1 MLRERT
7 ARAVDI
13 SMSVVAWGATLAAAT
28 IGACLKAD
36 ENRYKAWP
44 VVVSAITTI
53 KDNAWWSLPGS
64 TVVAAFLQMMRSR
77 IGSSTRWKTVQ
88 VVLNQYRDQVFVGS
102 GVKNDPQH
110 FHRVTIFKYVRWRF
124 AFVFWPWS
132 GWLVPVA
139 RSGVTRKSRISC
151 FRASLDDP
159 SLAEG
164 IGGQAFSG
172 MKTLVIDGLPDLT
185 VPQANADD
193 IKKYAERTFI
203 SEKRAMK
210 KTLTAR
216 SLVGIPLEV
225 KGKPWGC
232 IVLDSHHPAP
242 IPIRENMYSVLAK
255 VLEELLQ

>member
-1 MLRERT
+1 
-7 ARAVDI
+7 
-13 SMSVVAWGATLAAAT
+13 
-28 IGACLKAD
+28 
-36 ENRYKAWP
+36 
-44 VVVSAITTI
+44 
-53 KDNAWWSLPGS
+53 
-64 TVVAAFLQMMRSR
+64 MRSG

-88 VVLNQYRDQVFVGS
+88 VVLNQYRDQVFG
-102 GVKNDPQH
+102 GNAKNDPQH
-110 FHRVTIFKYVRWRF
+110 YHRVTIFKYVRWRIG
-124 AFVFWPWS
+124 FVCWPWS

-139 RSGVTRKSRISC
+139 RSGVTRKSRINC

-164 IGGQAFSG
+164 IGGQAFAG

-185 VPQANADD
+185 IPQANTDD
-193 IKKYAERTFI
+193 IKNYAQRTFL
-203 SEKRAMK
+203 SEKRVMK

-232 IVLDSHHPAP
+232 IVLDSHYPAA